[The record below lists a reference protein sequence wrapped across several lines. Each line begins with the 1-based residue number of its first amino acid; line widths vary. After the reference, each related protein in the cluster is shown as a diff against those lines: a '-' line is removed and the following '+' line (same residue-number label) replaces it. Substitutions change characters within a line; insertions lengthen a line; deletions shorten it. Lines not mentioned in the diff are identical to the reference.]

1 MKSITRFTKNIHGDK
16 CLNCENPLSEEDNF
30 CPQCG
35 QVNDIKKISLKQY
48 FSVYFDDFFSFDN
61 RLFNTILPLIFKPGS
76 VTKNYVA
83 GKRMSYM
90 NPFQLYL
97 HITILFFLVI
107 SVFKTLDQFKPGGEK
122 SSVSINEMNRD
133 NALQALDTIKSATLK
148 EIENSN
154 IGLDSAAR
162 ADLRRG
168 IDKIGPVPVT
178 DTLVNDTLK
187 NHEKVMIHYVDSLFS
202 DPNSLLVFENKNST
216 MAQKD
221 SVMESVLISIHKKA
235 QGIPLP
241 DNAIMVEDWG
251 DLGEGWAEIS
261 KKRMIKETAVSR
273 IKEIFISK
281 NIDYVI
287 PQSLISRSEKEKP
300 ENDVDGMF
308 KKIMIFMDYE
318 KKADTDVLQA
328 LDDLGYEKSYWNIF
342 LYTKSKD
349 WNEAVKDPESY
360 GSELRDRIL
369 SRISVALFFLLPF
382 FTLFV
387 SLLYIRSKFNYTE
400 HLVFVFH
407 TQTVFFILLLLFII
421 LGRSV
426 NSDSVPWIFLPLFLI
441 YLYMAMKNF
450 YGQGW
455 FKTIIKYLFLNFS
468 FMILAAIG
476 GVIISF
482 LAFMI

>member
-1 MKSITRFTKNIHGDK
+1 
-16 CLNCENPLSEEDNF
+16 
-30 CPQCG
+30 
-35 QVNDIKKISLKQY
+35 
-48 FSVYFDDFFSFDN
+48 
-61 RLFNTILPLIFKPGS
+61 
-76 VTKNYVA
+76 VA

-107 SVFKTLDQFKPGGEK
+107 SVFKTIDQFKPGGEK
-122 SSVSINEMNRD
+122 SSVSINELNRD
-133 NALQALDTIKSATLK
+133 NALQTLDTIKSATLK

-168 IDKIGPVPVT
+168 LDKIGPVPVT
-178 DTLVNDTLK
+178 DILVNDSLK
-187 NHEKVMIHYVDSLFS
+187 NYEKVMLQYVDSLFS
-202 DPNSLLVFENKNST
+202 DPNALVVFENKNST

-221 SVMESVLISIHKKA
+221 SVMESVLITIHKKA
-235 QGIPLP
+235 QGLSIP
-241 DNAIMVEDWG
+241 DNAVKVEDWG
-251 DLGEGWAEIS
+251 DLGEGWREIS

-273 IKEIFISK
+273 IKEIFIAK

-287 PQSLISRSEKEKP
+287 PQSLISRSEKETP
-300 ENDVDGMF
+300 QNDVDGIF
-308 KKIMIFMDYE
+308 KKIMIFMDYQ

-328 LDDLGYEKSYWNIF
+328 LDDLGYKKSYWNIF

-349 WNEAVKDPESY
+349 WNEAVKDPQSY
-360 GSELRDRIL
+360 GNELRDRIL
-369 SRISVALFFLLPF
+369 SRVSVALFFLLPI

-387 SLLYIRSKFNYTE
+387 SLLYIRSKYNYTE

-426 NSDSVPWIFLPLFLI
+426 NSNSVPWIFLPLFLI
-441 YLYMAMKNF
+441 YLYMAMRNF

-455 FKTIIKYLFLNFS
+455 FKTVIKYLFLNFS